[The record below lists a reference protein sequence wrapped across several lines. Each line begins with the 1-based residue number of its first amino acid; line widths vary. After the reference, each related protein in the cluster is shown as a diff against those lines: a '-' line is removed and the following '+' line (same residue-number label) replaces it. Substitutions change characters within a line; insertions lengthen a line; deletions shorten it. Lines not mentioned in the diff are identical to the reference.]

1 MVMRLWR
8 GLPFCKRRWQEM
20 KVQKFK
26 TERSWLR
33 ALGSAGAV
41 FFTTA
46 SLIGCQQSNDKSA
59 TSFVPGPIIPPQTP
73 SVPTGGTEVGLPP
86 IAPGIPLPAPTVV
99 IQTPVAAPTIPPIPS
114 PAPLPTIK
122 AETPVPST
130 PFPPPPPTPFPV
142 EKVSVTPEKVV
153 FAKGTTVGSTETIT
167 LTPSKAPA
175 NGSLVLKVESNN
187 PQVVGI
193 STTAASF
200 VTVVIPPRSEDKP
213 TVTLTRLIPATQEGN
228 ATITVTRDPATTA
241 GNYPV
246 GSVNIAVPVT
256 LLQTEPPSIAVE
268 PTSITFD
275 EKAPAGTSAKVAV
288 TLEAAAP
295 IGGQVV
301 LDVSGTPNPFVPGAP
316 FTVSTSTLVFKEGN
330 KGPQEFAVIR
340 LTDGAAAGSVTIKL
354 NTALTTATNFLTS
367 DLSAVI
373 PVSIEALPTPPP
385 ASIGIEYDT
394 SVKCSA
400 NLNLKLTVPPKV
412 TLTGTIKSPLT
423 FKAEPAPAAPFA
435 FDPATGIIS
444 VQCPA
449 AANQPPIG
457 LSFSALVTVT
467 DSSIPPISAQKFV
480 SVKVE

>member
-1 MVMRLWR
+1 
-8 GLPFCKRRWQEM
+8 M

-86 IAPGIPLPAPTVV
+86 IAPGIPLPTPTIA
-99 IQTPVAAPTIPPIPS
+99 IQPPLPAPTIPPIPS
-114 PAPLPTIK
+114 PAPVPTIK
-122 AETPVPST
+122 AEIPVPST
-130 PFPPPPPTPFPV
+130 PFPSPPPTPFPV
-142 EKVSVTPEKVV
+142 GKVSVTPEKVV

-200 VTVVIPPRSEDKP
+200 VTVVIPPESPDTPK
-213 TVTLTRLIPATQEGN
+213 VGLTRLIPATQAGN

-256 LLQTEPPSIAVE
+256 LLQTEPPSIAVK
-268 PTSITFD
+268 PTSITFG
-275 EKAPAGTSAKVAV
+275 ENAPAGTSAKVAV

-373 PVSIEALPTPPP
+373 PVEVKALPTPPP
-385 ASIGIEYDT
+385 ASI
-394 SVKCSA
+394 
-400 NLNLKLTVPPKV
+400 
-412 TLTGTIKSPLT
+412 
-423 FKAEPAPAAPFA
+423 
-435 FDPATGIIS
+435 
-444 VQCPA
+444 
-449 AANQPPIG
+449 
-457 LSFSALVTVT
+457 
-467 DSSIPPISAQKFV
+467 
-480 SVKVE
+480 